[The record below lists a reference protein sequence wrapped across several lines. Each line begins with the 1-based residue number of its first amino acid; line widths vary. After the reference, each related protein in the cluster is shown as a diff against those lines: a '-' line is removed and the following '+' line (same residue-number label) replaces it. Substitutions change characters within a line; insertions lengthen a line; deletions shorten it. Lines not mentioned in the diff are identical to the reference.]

1 MKPLIL
7 FAGLFLLGATLYV
20 ADAGQAK
27 EPPRRT
33 TLSNKNIRYTVP
45 DKPYVALRRGP
56 IKAVVADNSAV
67 NDEALPNHRAG
78 YHGLA
83 SLKHERQP
91 RNIFA
96 PSFSGLNFEHI
107 HDGTVQENRVLFE
120 PRNAPMRLRAVN
132 DHTAELYQ
140 PPTPHWG
147 LESCLR
153 YELLS
158 DGVIEMTFECI
169 PRRET
174 FRNGYIGLFWAS
186 YIDQPESLDIHFI
199 GRDGDSAKPGW
210 IRGVTPKHGEEAT
223 HMAFDDQR
231 QFAHDDAFPLKLVF
245 GLSSHRYSEPW
256 YFGLARG
263 MAFAQMFRP
272 ADGVRLS
279 QSPSGGGTRNPAW
292 DFQWFIQSP
301 RVGQR
306 YQLVMR
312 ASYLPVAGTT
322 DAREQ
327 VTQAVRRVRK
337 FGK

>member
-1 MKPLIL
+1 
-7 FAGLFLLGATLYV
+7 GLFLPGATLYV
-20 ADAGQAK
+20 AGAGQAK
-27 EPPRRT
+27 EPPPRT
-33 TLSNKNIRYTVP
+33 TLSSKKIRYTVP
-45 DKPYVALRRGP
+45 DKPYAALRRGP
-56 IKAVVADNSAV
+56 IEAVVVDNSAV

-91 RNIFA
+91 RSLFVPAFA
-96 PSFSGLNFEHI
+96 GLNFEHI
-107 HDGTVQENRVLFE
+107 HDGTTQENRILFE
-120 PRNAPMRLRAVN
+120 PRHAPMQLRVVN
-132 DHTAELYQ
+132 GHTAELYQ

-153 YELLS
+153 YELLD

-186 YIDQPESLDIHFI
+186 YIDQPESLDIHFT
-199 GRDGDSAKPGW
+199 GRSGDDRGKPGW
-210 IRGVTPKHGEEAT
+210 IRGVTPKHGEQAT
-223 HMAFDDQR
+223 HLAHDDQR
-231 QFAHDDAFPLKLVF
+231 QFAHDDAFPLSLVF
-245 GLSSHRYSEPW
+245 GLSPHRYSEPW
-256 YFGLARG
+256 FFGLARG

-279 QSPSGGGTRNPAW
+279 QSPSGGGRGNPAW
-292 DFQWFIQSP
+292 DFQWFIQNP
-301 RVGQR
+301 RAGRR

-312 ASYLPVAGTT
+312 ACYLPAGETA
-322 DAREQ
+322 DARER
-327 VTQAVRRVRK
+327 VAQAVRRVRK